1 MRKTSMRQAFE
12 AAKVNTKQG
21 IPAVAKRVLRVME
34 RQDTSVR
41 RTRKGPVLPRV

>member
-1 MRKTSMRQAFE
+1 MRQAFE

-34 RQDTSVR
+34 RQDTAR
-41 RTRKGPVLPRV
+41 PARKAHPKPRV